1 MSRKKKGENLEEDEP
16 GLDISSLI
24 DVCFLLL
31 IYFLVTTTIQPREQD
46 LKMALP
52 AAAPPIDTP
61 PVLAP
66 MFIKVDKTGDIYINS
81 GPAQELVEQNSD
93 SRKLPELTARL
104 DGYVATAKAGAQEPI
119 VQIWADGEVQ
129 QQRIVDVL
137 NCLAGVEISKVTFTD
152 LIDGP

>member
-1 MSRKKKGENLEEDEP
+1 MARKKKADNLEEDEP

-46 LKMALP
+46 LKMSLP
-52 AAAPPIDTP
+52 AAAPSDTP

-66 MFIKVDKTGDIYINS
+66 MFIKVEKSGQIFINT
-81 GPAQELVEQNSD
+81 GPAQELVEEGTDN
-93 SRKLPELTARL
+93 RKLAELTMRL
-104 DGYVATAKAGAQEPI
+104 KGYVATARASAQEPL
-119 VQIWADGEVQ
+119 VQIWADGEAK

-137 NCLAGVEISKVTFTD
+137 NCLSGAEISKVTFTD
-152 LIDGP
+152 LVDAP

>member
-1 MSRKKKGENLEEDEP
+1 MSRKKKAENFEDDEP

-46 LKMALP
+46 LKMSLP
-52 AAAPPIDTP
+52 AAAPSDTP
-61 PVLAP
+61 PALAP
-66 MFIKVDKTGDIYINS
+66 MFIMVDKSGDIYINS
-81 GPAQELVEQNSD
+81 GPAQELVESD
-93 SRKLPELTARL
+93 SNSRNLPELSTRL

-119 VQIWADGEVQ
+119 VQILADGEAE

-137 NCLAGVEISKVTFTD
+137 NCLAGVEITKVTFTD
-152 LIDGP
+152 LIDGL